1 MTRFDQN
8 QIPGLSPAQA
18 NQSHRRIKTPQ
29 HAAPEW
35 ITSTQHHAVSNN
47 AANTGSDFG
56 MGFGERT
63 QPMSARRVKA
73 DANNAPDWMNTGNTQ
88 TDYSQGSYGIG
99 NRIIEDRHVHQPLG
113 GEVEAGY
120 GVGNRMIDDRHVH
133 QPLGGEVEA
142 GYGVSNRMIDD
153 RHVHQPLGG
162 EVEAGYGIGNRMIDD
177 RHTHQPLG
185 GENEAG
191 YGIGNRVLSDSHSQV
206 THKKSN
212 PSSNQ
217 QSSSIHLGGNEQAH
231 HISEAQYSANLA
243 ARIQSRPF

>member
-1 MTRFDQN
+1 MTGFDQN

-142 GYGVSNRMIDD
+142 GYG
-153 RHVHQPLGG
+153 
-162 EVEAGYGIGNRMIDD
+162 IGNRMIDD

-191 YGIGNRVLSDSHSQV
+191 YGIGNRVLTDSHSQV

>member
-1 MTRFDQN
+1 MGKHHSATMTGFDQN

-47 AANTGSDFG
+47 AVNTGSDFG
-56 MGFGERT
+56 MGFGERA

-99 NRIIEDRHVHQPLG
+99 NRMIDDRHVHQPLG
-113 GEVEAGY
+113 GGVEAGY

-133 QPLGGEVEA
+133 QPLGGE
-142 GYGVSNRMIDD
+142 I
-153 RHVHQPLGG
+153 
-162 EVEAGYGIGNRMIDD
+162 
-177 RHTHQPLG
+177 
-185 GENEAG
+185 EAG

-217 QSSSIHLGGNEQAH
+217 QSSSIHLGGDEQAH
-231 HISEAQYSANLA
+231 HISEAQYSANLN

>member
-1 MTRFDQN
+1 MGKAFSATMTGFDQN

-35 ITSTQHHAVSNN
+35 ITSTQNHAVSNN
-47 AANTGSDFG
+47 AVNTGSDFG
-56 MGFGERT
+56 MGFGERA

-99 NRIIEDRHVHQPLG
+99 NRIIEDRHVHQPVG

-142 GYGVSNRMIDD
+142 GYGVSNRVID
-153 RHVHQPLGG
+153 
-162 EVEAGYGIGNRMIDD
+162 
-177 RHTHQPLG
+177 
-185 GENEAG
+185 
-191 YGIGNRVLSDSHSQV
+191 DSHSQV

-217 QSSSIHLGGNEQAH
+217 QSSSIHLGGDEQAH
-231 HISEAQYSANLA
+231 HISEAQYSANLN

>member
-1 MTRFDQN
+1 MGKHHSATMTGFDQN

-47 AANTGSDFG
+47 AVNTGSDFG
-56 MGFGERT
+56 MGFGERA

-113 GEVEAGY
+113 GE
-120 GVGNRMIDDRHVH
+120 I
-133 QPLGGEVEA
+133 
-142 GYGVSNRMIDD
+142 
-153 RHVHQPLGG
+153 
-162 EVEAGYGIGNRMIDD
+162 
-177 RHTHQPLG
+177 
-185 GENEAG
+185 EAG
-191 YGIGNRVLSDSHSQV
+191 YGIGNRVLSDSHSHV

-217 QSSSIHLGGNEQAH
+217 QSSSIHLGGDEQAH
-231 HISEAQYSANLA
+231 HISEAQYSANLN